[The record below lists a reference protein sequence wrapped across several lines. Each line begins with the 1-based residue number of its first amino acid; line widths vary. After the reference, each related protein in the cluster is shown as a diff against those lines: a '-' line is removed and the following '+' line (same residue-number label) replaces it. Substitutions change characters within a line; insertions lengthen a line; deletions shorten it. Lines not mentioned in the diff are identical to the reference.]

1 MGELNKLEPLTESQ
15 RPYLPVKNK
24 IYSGRMGRYKVLSTT
39 KPPPSPKGQLIPPSM
54 VKVEYISGSWKGYI
68 KDITLNT
75 HLRMQEN
82 LDMEYSIRNDE
93 VIKDKLDKWYERF
106 PDLYKKVFYQNPNEA
121 PWDKDLLAELE
132 LKHPKEA
139 ELIDEIV

>member
-1 MGELNKLEPLTESQ
+1 MGELNELEPLAESQ
-15 RPYLPVKNK
+15 RPHLPVKNK

-39 KPPPSPKGQLIPPSM
+39 KPPPSPKGQPIPPSM

-121 PWDKDLLAELE
+121 PWDKDLLSELE